1 MSQMQ
6 IVSLTTDFGIAD
18 YFVADLK
25 ASILSQYAAVQFVDV
40 SHQIASHDIMQAAY
54 YLQNVLGSFSVKTI
68 HIVAVYNYYEK
79 RSKFIAFEKDGHYYL
94 GPNNGVFS
102 LIFKNLDPNTIRE
115 IDFGTDLSLT
125 QIFSNAV
132 ALISNGI
139 PLEDIGPI
147 VDIFNTKLPISP
159 VITQSQIRATVLHID
174 HYNNAV
180 INITNEQFERIRN
193 GRQFEI
199 YYKQTDPIRT
209 ISNHYAEV
217 AVGDVLALFDST
229 GYMVIAINMD
239 RASEQLN
246 LIKNETIQI
255 NFL

>member
-25 ASILSQYAAVQFVDV
+25 ASILTQYAAVQFVDV

-54 YLQNVLGSFSVKTI
+54 YLQNVQKSFPVGTI
-68 HIVAVYNYYEK
+68 HIVAVYNYYEPK
-79 RSKFIAFEKDGHYYL
+79 SKFIAFEREGQYYL

-102 LIFKNLDPNTIRE
+102 LVFDDVDPSKVRE
-115 IDFGTDLSLT
+115 IDFGDDLSLT
-125 QIFSNAV
+125 KVFSNAV

-139 PLEDIGPI
+139 ALDDIGPVI
-147 VDIFNTKLPISP
+147 DDFHTKLSISP

-174 HYNNAV
+174 HFNNAV
-180 INITNEQFERIRN
+180 INITQPQFERIRN
-193 GRQFEI
+193 GRQVEI
-199 YYKQTDPIRT
+199 YYKQTDPIRK
-209 ISNHYAEV
+209 IYNHYGEV
-217 AVGDVLALFDST
+217 AVGEVLALFDST
-229 GYMVIAINMD
+229 GYLVIAINMD

-255 NFL
+255 NFV

>member
-25 ASILSQYAAVQFVDV
+25 ASILSQYGSVQFVDV

-54 YLQNVLGSFSVKTI
+54 YIQNVKKSFPVGTI
-68 HIVAVYNYYEK
+68 HIVAVYNYYSEN
-79 RSKFIAFEKDGHYYL
+79 SKFVAIEKDGHYFL

-102 LIFKNLDPNTIRE
+102 LVFDDLDHNSVRE
-115 IDFGTDLSLT
+115 IDFGEEMSLT
-125 QIFSNAV
+125 QLFSNAV

-147 VDIFNTKLPISP
+147 VPDFQSKLPISP
-159 VITQSQIRATVLHID
+159 VITQSQIRATVMHID
-174 HYNNAV
+174 HFNNAV
-180 INITNEQFERIRN
+180 INITKEQFDRIKA
-193 GRQFEI
+193 GRGFEI
-199 YYKQTDPIRT
+199 YYKQTDPIRK
-209 ISNHYAEV
+209 ISNHYGEV
-217 AVGDVLALFDST
+217 PVGEVLALFDST
-229 GYMVIAINMD
+229 GYLVIAINMD
-239 RASEQLN
+239 RASDQLN

-255 NFL
+255 NFI